1 MLVRS
6 AGTENSQNG
15 SPSNRA
21 DDTEGTDGTNKTGD
35 SGTGIQWQ
43 KRSDGKKKF
52 RKVNCCVYCQ
62 TPQYKMYKHYVDKH
76 GAEEEVQKA
85 LKYPKRS
92 RGRRDIFSMLILKGN
107 NEHNKRVL
115 KRGQGTLIPP
125 RKLQEE
131 PDQTVAENLFSYCSL
146 CFARVLSVSMWA
158 HMKRHRMSE
167 QETPQVYKILTFIY
181 Q

>member
-6 AGTENSQNG
+6 ADTENSKDG
-15 SPSNRA
+15 SPSNQA
-21 DDTEGTDGTNKTGD
+21 DDTDGTDGPTKKDD

-43 KRSDGKKKF
+43 KRSDGKKKY

-62 TPQYKMYKHYVDKH
+62 TPQYKMSKHYVEKH
-76 GAEEEVQKA
+76 GAKEEVQKA
-85 LKYPKRS
+85 MKYPKRS

-115 KRGQGTLIPP
+115 QRGQGTLIPP

-131 PDQTVAENLFSYCSL
+131 PDQTTEENLFSYCSL
-146 CFARVLSVSMWA
+146 CFARVHSVNLWA

-167 QETPQVYKILTFIY
+167 QKTPQVNKILTFIY
-181 Q
+181 